1 LYWDKTHL
9 KEQQFAF
16 RKQIQLAKYK
26 LPIVIHGRDAF
37 DEIFAILEEEKSADL
52 FGIFHCFSGIRSRP
66 YKLSRI
72 I

>member
-1 LYWDKTHL
+1 
-9 KEQQFAF
+9 
-16 RKQIQLAKYK
+16 

-52 FGIFHCFSGIRSRP
+52 SGYFIVFSGNQEP